1 LAIYKASFW
10 IYIAAL
16 LTHKTFKIMRQKLI
30 ITAIFL
36 LLYGLSFGQAGGLK
50 GKLIDKSN
58 KEPIVFASIIIE
70 DSLGIIITGGT
81 TDINGNYIIKPIVP
95 GLYNLK
101 LSYIGYDSIRMEK
114 IHISPDS
121 ISIINIEMTASTM
134 TLEAVV
140 VTAYRVPL
148 INYDQCSCSSTL
160 VASQVRRRR
169 WGHRRISKRNAN
181 YNAYISEPQTYSSY
195 SNNESYDS
203 IEENQFMNVM
213 EQALSTFSVDVDRAS
228 YSNVRRFLNNNQ
240 LPPTDAVR
248 IEEMINYFH
257 YDYPTPTKNQ
267 AFSIGLEGTICPWN
281 PKHRIIQIGL
291 KAKELDTNDI
301 RPSNL
306 VFLIDVSGSMSS
318 NNKLP
323 LVKKSMKIL
332 VDKLRPED
340 RVAIVVYAG
349 AAGCVLKSTSGAKKE
364 KILKAINR
372 LSAEGST
379 AGGAGIELAYK
390 IAKENFIKNGN
401 NRVILA
407 TDGDF
412 NVGVSNNKS
421 LVKIIEKKRKDGVF
435 LTITGYGMGNY
446 KDNRMEQLSNAGN
459 GNYAYIDNILEA
471 EKVFGTELWGT
482 LYTIAKDVKIQIEFN
497 PAKIKSYRLIGYE
510 NRMLEAKDFNDD
522 KKDAGEMGM
531 GHCVTAI
538 YEVIPANS
546 DEETTDDKQID
557 SLKYQTKTVIASEE
571 LLTVKFRYKEPKGNK
586 SKLISRS
593 IYLKDIESKEISNNL
608 LLSTS
613 IAEFGLLL
621 RNSKYKGEASYAD
634 VLSRAKKASRYD
646 PFGYR
651 TEFVKMIRTA
661 KLLEN

>member
-1 LAIYKASFW
+1 
-10 IYIAAL
+10 
-16 LTHKTFKIMRQKLI
+16 MRQKLI
-30 ITAIFL
+30 ITAISL

-58 KEPIVFASIIIE
+58 KVPIAFASVIIE
-70 DSLGIIITGGT
+70 DTLGKIIAGGT
-81 TDINGNYIIKPIVP
+81 SDIDGNYYIKPIVA

-101 LSYIGYDSIRMEK
+101 LAYFGYDSVSMEK
-114 IHISPDS
+114 IQIIYDS
-121 ISIINIEMTASTM
+121 ICVKNIEMTASTM
-134 TLEAVV
+134 TLETVV
-140 VTAYRVPL
+140 VTAHVVPL
-148 INYDQCSCSSTL
+148 INYDQCCSGGTIT
-160 VASQVRRRR
+160 ACQIRKRR
-169 WGHRRISKRNAN
+169 WGRHRASKRNAN
-181 YNAYISEPQTYSSY
+181 YNAYISEPQTYSSNY
-195 SNNESYDS
+195 NNESYDS
-203 IEENQFMNVM
+203 IEENQFMDVM
-213 EQALSTFSVDVDRAS
+213 DQPLSTFSVDVDRAS
-228 YSNVRRFLNNNQ
+228 YSNVRRFLNNNKM
-240 LPPTDAVR
+240 PPKDAVR

-257 YDYPTPTKNQ
+257 YDYPTPTDNQ
-267 AFSIGLEGTICPWN
+267 AFSIGLEGAICPWN
-281 PKHRIIQIGL
+281 PKHQIIQIGL
-291 KAKELDTNDI
+291 KAKELDANDI

-306 VFLIDVSGSMSS
+306 VFLIDVSGSMSG
-318 NNKLP
+318 NNKLA

-364 KILKAINR
+364 KILAAIDN
-372 LSAEGST
+372 LSAGGST

-390 IAKENFIKNGN
+390 IAKENYIKKGN

-412 NVGVSNNKS
+412 NVGVSDNKS

-446 KDNRMEQLSNAGN
+446 KDDRMEQLSNAGN

-471 EKVFGTELWGT
+471 EKIFGTELWGT

-546 DEETTDDKQID
+546 DEDSIDDNRID
-557 SLKYQTKTVIASEE
+557 SLKYQAKTVIASEE
-571 LLTVKFRYKEPKGNK
+571 LLTVKFRYKEPKGSK

-593 IYLKDIESKEISNNL
+593 IYLTDIESKEISNNL

-621 RNSKYKGEASYAD
+621 RNSKYKGESSYAD
-634 VLSRAKKASRYD
+634 ALSRAKKASKYD